1 MSLIGLLNLL
11 GKDAG
16 LSGAL
21 SAGFEKPSCQVVEIR
36 DGAKAAFISALG
48 CNSNAPIIVV
58 TAEEARAAEF
68 ANDIGVWAPN
78 RPAVHFPDVDVP
90 PYSLLAISNEILAQ
104 RVSVLGRLQQQL
116 ESPSPAAPIITTTVR
131 ALMRH
136 LMPLKEF
143 LAHSLSLAP
152 GNQSDL
158 NEVTRKLIAMGY
170 QSTPLVER
178 PGEFAHRG
186 GIIDIF
192 TPNAGWPVRVDF
204 LGSELESIRKF
215 DPKTQRSF
223 GSPHPLLLT
232 PATEIATWLG
242 PDLAT
247 RLEQMNLDALRAEDR
262 DVWSRHHDQLKNSEH
277 FDDAAFYSMSLMPRP
292 ATLFDY
298 TPTSLVVVDEPDHVS
313 AAARHTETSAET
325 NRDRLTS
332 NGELPPEF
340 PSPLCSASHILAR
353 LDESQL
359 RLTYTPELPTSTT
372 MARSIID
379 GFEAQKPYGGRLQH
393 MADALLQLQAANNRI
408 VIVRHQ
414 GERLQRLLAEQGVDS
429 SLTEEILE
437 APDPKTISVLKATLA
452 EGWRHPDSKLV
463 LITDSELFGRKTAR
477 RLRKGATNTDR
488 TFLAD
493 LKTGDFVVHVEHGIG
508 RFQGIVQMTESSG
521 QREYLALEYM
531 GTDRLYIPV
540 DQIGRIQKYV
550 GMSDREPKLNRL
562 GTADWTKA
570 KKKAQRS
577 AEEIASELLEIYA
590 ARETSVGHSFEGDSP
605 WQGEFE
611 DKFPFIETPDQL
623 RAITDVKG
631 DMERARPMDR
641 LIAGDVGYGK
651 TEVAL
656 RATFKAAMSGKQVA
670 ILVPTTVLAQQ
681 HYDTFTSRMRE
692 FPLKIAQ
699 LSRFRKKSEQEAVL
713 GGLASGDVNVVI
725 GTHRVL
731 QKDVAFAD
739 LGLVVI
745 DEEQRFGVQQ
755 KEQLKALRHNVDVV
769 TLTATPIPRTLHMAL
784 SGLREI
790 SVIESP
796 PERRLPVKTYVSIY
810 HDEIVCN
817 AIQNEIDRGGQVYFL
832 HNRIQTINTWAE
844 RLKTLLP
851 SVNILVG
858 HGQMSSNELEEVM
871 YRFARGDAQ
880 VLLSTAIIE
889 NGLDIP
895 NVNTIIIND
904 AWRFGL
910 SQLYQLRGR
919 VGRAEA
925 QAYAYF
931 LYQKDQK
938 LTEDAEKRL
947 QTILEASELGAGFRI
962 AMRDLEIR
970 GAGNLLGADQHGHVT
985 TVGFDLYTRMLRA
998 AVQELQGTQVEQEE
1012 SPPVVVDL
1020 PLDAYLPDE
1029 YMGTYGAKVR
1039 EYQRLASLKT
1049 IPSVEEA
1056 IADIRDRFGE
1066 LPEAVANMAT
1076 ILRVKVR
1083 AIELGIPSITTY
1095 NHELIIKIPSGRRV
1109 NSAVIAKAIGRRMR
1123 QGHHGLVWR
1132 GFQDAPEWPEQLLA
1146 LLDSIL
1152 RWDSLKASKQQPVTT
1167 GSGDISP
1174 Q

>member
-1 MSLIGLLNLL
+1 MSLTGLLNLL
-11 GKDAG
+11 SEDASF
-16 LSGAL
+16 SGAL
-21 SAGFEKPSCQVVEIR
+21 SEGGTPSSRRVVEVR
-36 DGAKAAFISALG
+36 DGAKAAFISALAS
-48 CNSNAPIIVV
+48 NSNATIIVV
-58 TAEEARAAEF
+58 TAEEPRAAEL
-68 ANDIGVWAPN
+68 ANDIAVWARN
-78 RPAVHFPDVDVP
+78 TTVLHFPDVDVP
-90 PYSLLAISNEILAQ
+90 PYSLLAISHDLLAQ
-104 RVSVLGRLQQQL
+104 RISVLGHLQQQL
-116 ESPSPAAPIITTTVR
+116 PPTSPGPLIVTTSVR
-131 ALMRH
+131 AAMRH

-143 LAHSLSLAP
+143 LAHSLSLSP
-152 GNQSDL
+152 GNRSDL
-158 NEVTRKLIAMGY
+158 NEVTRKLIALGY
-170 QSTPLVER
+170 QSTHLVEH

-192 TPNAGWPVRVDF
+192 APHERWPVRVDF

-223 GSPHPLLLT
+223 GASHPLLLT
-232 PATEIATWLG
+232 PATEFPTWLG
-242 PDLAT
+242 PGLGIRLDEMDL
-247 RLEQMNLDALRAEDR
+247 EELRAEDKG
-262 DVWSRHHDQLKNSEH
+262 VWKRHHEQLHNSEH
-277 FDDAAFYSMSLMPRP
+277 FDDAAFYSMSLL
-292 ATLFDY
+292 ADTAALFDY
-298 TPTSLVVVDEPDHVS
+298 APTSLLVIDEVDHVAATARDTEKS
-313 AAARHTETSAET
+313 AQT
-325 NRDRLTS
+325 NRERLVS
-332 NGELPPEF
+332 GGQLPPAF
-340 PSPLCSASHILAR
+340 PSPLFSSTHILS
-353 LDESQL
+353 LLEKSQL
-359 RLTYTPELPTSTT
+359 HLTYAPKLPTTAELP
-372 MARSIID
+372 RSIVS

-393 MADALLQLQAANNRI
+393 MADDLLKLQNENNRI
-408 VIVRHQ
+408 VIVSHQ
-414 GERLQRLLAEQGVDS
+414 GERLQRLLEEQGVTS
-429 SLTEEILE
+429 TLTKEIVE
-437 APDPKTISVLKATLA
+437 TPDPKSISVLKGNLA
-452 EGWRHPDSKLV
+452 EGWRHPHSKIA
-463 LITDSELFGRKTAR
+463 LITDSELFGRKTLR
-477 RLRKGATNTDR
+477 RLRAGSSSTDR

-493 LKTGDFVVHVEHGIG
+493 LETGDYVVHVEHGIG
-508 RFQGIVQMTESSG
+508 KFQGIVQMSESSG

-570 KKKAQRS
+570 KQKAQRS
-577 AEEIASELLEIYA
+577 AEEIAAGLLEIYA
-590 ARETSVGHSFEGDSP
+590 ARETSTGHAFEEDSP

-681 HYDTFTSRMRE
+681 HYDTFVSRMRD

-699 LSRFRKKSEQEAVL
+699 LSRFRKRSEQEATIC
-713 GGLASGDVNVVI
+713 GLASGDINIVI

-731 QKDVAFAD
+731 QKDVVFED
-739 LGLVVI
+739 LGLIVI

-796 PERRLPVKTYVSIY
+796 PERRLAVKTYVSIY
-810 HDEIVCN
+810 HDEIVSN
-817 AIQNEIDRGGQVYFL
+817 AIRNEIDRGGQVYFL

-844 RLKTLLP
+844 RLKALLP

-858 HGQMSSNELEEVM
+858 HGQMSSNELEDVM

-910 SQLYQLRGR
+910 AQLYQLRGR
-919 VGRAEA
+919 VGRSEA

-938 LTEDAEKRL
+938 LTEEAEKRL

-985 TVGFDLYTRMLRA
+985 TIGFDLYTRMLRV
-998 AVQELQGTQVEQEE
+998 AVQELQGTHVEAEE
-1012 SPPVVVDL
+1012 SSPVVVDL

-1029 YMGTYGAKVR
+1029 YMGSYGAKVR
-1039 EYQRLASLKT
+1039 EYQRLASLRT
-1049 IPSVEEA
+1049 ISSVEEA

-1066 LPEAVANMAT
+1066 LPEPVANMAT

-1083 AIELGIPSITTY
+1083 AIELGIQSITTY
-1095 NHELIIKIPSGRRV
+1095 DRELLIKLPPGRRV
-1109 NSAVIAKAIGRRMR
+1109 NSALIAKAVGRQMR
-1123 QGHHGLVWR
+1123 QGQHGLSWK
-1132 GFQDAPEWPEQLLA
+1132 GFEGSPEWPKQLLT
-1146 LLDSIL
+1146 LLDSVL
-1152 RWDSLKASKQQPVTT
+1152 RWDRPRRPEEQPVAT
-1167 GSGDISP
+1167 GSGDIP
-1174 Q
+1174 RQ